1 MLLIFEL
8 EDIQNYKQE
17 FMQILENDQKTTSC
31 KFWRRVRFY
40 ANFGQTLLNRV
51 QQSHSFLWH
60 FGFYVAHCTHLRKG
74 KYFVCVKYISK
85 ESSSTARQ
93 QWPIW
98 KDVLG
103 SENFK
108 MRNNISFYY
117 GKPLLEIAATEC
129 WQLSADH
136 FIGAFVCL
144 VWRPGLPQHCC
155 LFSSQSCILWAA
167 FSLWDLVS
175 GGACFLKCASWR
187 ITPLECLWEGESINP
202 RQIFHLFRF
211 SGSTLNWDYRF
222 CHNHLFT
229 KIWFHIEIRNPNF
242 LFADQVNHLL
252 TLLGVPGCC
261 EWVPGVGRQTEFSDS
276 SQGAARGTWSWTL
289 GQLYRPMY
297 DKTGCGDVN
306 QSETQ
311 S

>member
-108 MRNNISFYY
+108 MRKNISFYY

-144 VWRPGLPQHCC
+144 VWRLGLLQHCML
-155 LFSSQSCILWAA
+155 LFSSRSCILWAA
-167 FSLWDLVS
+167 LSPRDLVS

-187 ITPLECLWEGESINP
+187 ITPLECLWEERERESE
-202 RQIFHLFRF
+202 REKYKSCFHFHLFSIFRF
-211 SGSTLNWDYRF
+211 NPTLNWKPHTTPHHY
-222 CHNHLFT
+222 T
-229 KIWFHIEIRNPNF
+229 VRNPYIGWK
-242 LFADQVNHLL
+242 AKCQ
-252 TLLGVPGCC
+252 
-261 EWVPGVGRQTEFSDS
+261 
-276 SQGAARGTWSWTL
+276 
-289 GQLYRPMY
+289 
-297 DKTGCGDVN
+297 
-306 QSETQ
+306 
-311 S
+311 

>member
-1 MLLIFEL
+1 MNLRTS
-8 EDIQNYKQE
+8 
-17 FMQILENDQKTTSC
+17 KTTSRSLC
-31 KFWRRVRFY
+31 RYWRMIRKQHP
-40 ANFGQTLLNRV
+40 ANFGEGSGFMPILDKFYSTEV
-51 QQSHSFLWH
+51 QQSHCFLWH

-74 KYFVCVKYISK
+74 KYFVCVKYISNFK
-85 ESSSTARQ
+85 QRSQVPLQQ

-98 KDVLG
+98 KDVSG
-103 SENFK
+103 SENLK

-187 ITPLECLWEGESINP
+187 ITPLECLWEEREGESINP
-202 RQIFHLFRF
+202 RQIFHLFKF
-211 SGSTLNWDYRF
+211 SGSSLN
-222 CHNHLFT
+222 
-229 KIWFHIEIRNPNF
+229 
-242 LFADQVNHLL
+242 
-252 TLLGVPGCC
+252 
-261 EWVPGVGRQTEFSDS
+261 
-276 SQGAARGTWSWTL
+276 
-289 GQLYRPMY
+289 
-297 DKTGCGDVN
+297 
-306 QSETQ
+306 
-311 S
+311 